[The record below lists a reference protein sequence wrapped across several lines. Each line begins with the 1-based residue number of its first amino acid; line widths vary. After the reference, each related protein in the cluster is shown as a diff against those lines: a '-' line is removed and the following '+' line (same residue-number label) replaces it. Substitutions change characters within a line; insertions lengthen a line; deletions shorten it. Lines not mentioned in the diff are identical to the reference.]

1 MHKGHGCKDVELIII
16 YDATLGASGVV
27 PALGQV
33 GTVSRADHAST
44 SSPHRLPP
52 RQKLP
57 MPRADDLLAAIE
69 AADAAKCLQLLS
81 DQDEKQRRELSQKE
95 AFERYLVGRVALLG
109 VATFTELK
117 RLRSWSFATFDR
129 AAVSVL
135 VNRRP

>member
-81 DQDEKQRRELSQKE
+81 DQDEKQRRELYQKLAIRMEALDQEIRDLAKVSRKE
-95 AFERYLVGRVALLG
+95 AFERYLVG
-109 VATFTELK
+109 
-117 RLRSWSFATFDR
+117 
-129 AAVSVL
+129 
-135 VNRRP
+135 